1 MNEEV
6 KDLIAAKLDVYQLL
20 DILELDVPE
29 LLEYLDE
36 RLDQYSEELRRATN

>member
-1 MNEEV
+1 MTEDL
-6 KDLIAAKLDVYQLL
+6 KSLIAAKLDVYQLL

>member
-1 MNEEV
+1 MNEEL

-36 RLDQYSEELRRATN
+36 RLDQFSAELRRATQ

>member
-1 MNEEV
+1 MNEEL

-29 LLEYLDE
+29 LLDYLDD
-36 RLDQYSEELRRATN
+36 RLDQYSTVLEAATR